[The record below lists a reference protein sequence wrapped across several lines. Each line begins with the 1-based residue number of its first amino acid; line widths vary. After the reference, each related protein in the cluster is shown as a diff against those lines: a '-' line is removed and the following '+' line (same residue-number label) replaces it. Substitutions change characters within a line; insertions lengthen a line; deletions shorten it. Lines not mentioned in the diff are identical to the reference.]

1 LEGIIMADPKLAPSF
16 PNLVQRFFVEHLGN
30 QRAVSSRTIAAYRD
44 TFRLLLNFAE
54 ATIGR
59 APTGL
64 TMADLD
70 AQFILNFLDHLE
82 KERSNSVRTRNA
94 RLAALRSFLKYAS
107 YYDLTALPAIQ
118 QVLAIPM
125 KRFDRPVL
133 GFLSREEMQAIL
145 DAPDARTWAGER
157 DRALFS
163 LMYNTGARVSEA
175 IGLHVGEVVVDGSA
189 VAHLHGKGR
198 KDRSMPLWRTT
209 ANVIRIWK
217 RRLACAGEE
226 NFLFPSRGGGCMAR
240 SNVTQRLELAV
251 STAAERHP
259 QLARRSISPHTI
271 RHTTAMHLLQ
281 SGVDISVIALWLGHE
296 SPATTHMYLQAD
308 LAMKERT
315 LNRLLPLTS
324 SQGRYRPPDQLMQF
338 LLNL

>member
-1 LEGIIMADPKLAPSF
+1 MTDPKPAPSF
-16 PNLVQRFFVEHLGN
+16 PVLLQRFFVEHLGN
-30 QRAVSSRTIAAYRD
+30 QRAVSPRTIAAYRD
-44 TFRLLLNFAE
+44 TFRLLLGFA
-54 ATIGR
+54 AAQIGKE
-59 APTGL
+59 PTRL
-64 TMADLD
+64 ILADLD
-70 AQFILNFLDHLE
+70 AQLILDFLDHLE
-82 KERSNSVRTRNA
+82 KERSNGARTRNA
-94 RLAALRSFLKYAS
+94 RLAALRSFLKYAAH
-107 YYDLTALPAIQ
+107 YDLTALLVIEY
-118 QVLAIPM
+118 VLAIPM

-145 DAPDARTWAGER
+145 DAPDTQTWAGER

-175 IGLHVGEVVVDGSA
+175 LGLRVGDVVVDGTA

-198 KDRSMPLWRTT
+198 KDRSVPLWRTT
-209 ANVIRIWK
+209 TKMICNWK
-217 RRLACAGEE
+217 RRLNGTGEQD
-226 NFLFPSRGGGCMAR
+226 FLFPNRGGGCMAR

-251 STAAERHP
+251 TAAAERYP

-296 SPATTHMYLQAD
+296 SSATTHMYLQAD

-315 LNRLLPLTS
+315 LNRLQPMS
-324 SQGRYRPPDQLMQF
+324 ASQGRYRPPDKLMQF
-338 LLNL
+338 LMSL